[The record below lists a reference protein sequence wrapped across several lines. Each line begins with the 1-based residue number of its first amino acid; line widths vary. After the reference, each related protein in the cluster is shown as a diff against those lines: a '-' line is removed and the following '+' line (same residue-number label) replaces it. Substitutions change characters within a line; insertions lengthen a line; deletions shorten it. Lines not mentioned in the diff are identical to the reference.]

1 MSFTM
6 RTSRPSNNKYY
17 IRQANGGYNAAI
29 QGKPTCNGAN
39 VLSNCVGYA
48 NGRFNEIGGYGKCKY
63 QLTCNAEN
71 FIERAKALG
80 LSISNTPTLGGIM
93 VWRKGNTLSG
103 NDGAGHVAIVERIDS
118 SNQIYTSESNWG
130 GSAFYNSIRTNNNG
144 KWGAGANYSFR
155 GCIVNPAVQTQAPN
169 NSNWHIVKQN
179 ATFTSNVNGLRIR
192 RSPSLSGQVV
202 GTYDKG
208 QSLKYDGYVD
218 NEGIRWVTYIGKSGN
233 RNYVARRKLDNSK
246 IYGTCK

>member
-17 IRQANGGYNAAI
+17 IRIANGGYNGAI
-29 QGKPTCNGAN
+29 KGKPTCTYAN
-39 VLSNCVGYA
+39 VLANCVGYA

-63 QLTCNAEN
+63 QLICNAEN

-93 VWRKGNTLSG
+93 VWQKGGLGSG
-103 NDGAGHVAIVERIDS
+103 DGAGHVAIVERIDS
-118 SNQIYTSESNWG
+118 SNQIYTSESAYN
-130 GSAFYNSIRTNNNG
+130 GSMFYNSIRTNTNG
-144 KWGAGANYSFR
+144 KWGAGANYRYR
-155 GCIVNPAVQTQAPN
+155 GCIVNPAVKNEIPN
-169 NSNWHIVKQN
+169 NNGNWHIVKQN

-208 QSLKYDGYVD
+208 QSVKYDGYVD
-218 NEGIRWVTYIGKSGN
+218 NEGIRWVTYIGRSGN
-233 RNYVARRKLDNSK
+233 RNYVARRTLDNSK